1 MPADSNFF
9 FSQKAMRWE
18 GWILSVLPAPLLVMS
33 GISKIVQSPEVVKGF
48 GDMGWTTDAAVVL
61 AILELGSLALYLI
74 PQTAVLGAILLTGY
88 LGGAC
93 ATHVRIADYGH
104 SWVPVAMG
112 VVLWLGLYL
121 RDARIRDLVPFRK
134 PI

>member
-1 MPADSNFF
+1 MTVDSQVG
-9 FSQKAMRWE
+9 STPKAMYWI

-33 GISKIVQSPEVVKGF
+33 GVSKITLSADVVKGF
-48 GDMGWTTDAAVVL
+48 GDMGWTTDVAMVL
-61 AILELGSLALYLI
+61 AILELGSLVLYLI

-93 ATHVRIADYGH
+93 ATHVRIADYSH
-104 SWVPVAMG
+104 CWIPVALG

-121 RDARIRDLVPFRK
+121 RDARLRALVPWRS
-134 PI
+134 